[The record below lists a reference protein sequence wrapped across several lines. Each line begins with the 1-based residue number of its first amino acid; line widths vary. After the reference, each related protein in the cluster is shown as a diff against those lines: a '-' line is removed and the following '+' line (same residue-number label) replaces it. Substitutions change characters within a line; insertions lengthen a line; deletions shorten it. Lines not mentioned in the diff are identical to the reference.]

1 MEVPRNPKYNH
12 KIIFIDNILFDL
24 TQQTLGHH
32 QQFPNLKKYIS
43 KYIKMD
49 VPRNP
54 KKKRRRISESQS
66 ANNR

>member
-1 MEVPRNPKYNH
+1 MKVPRNPKYILIT

-43 KYIKMD
+43 KYIKISSK
-49 VPRNP
+49 PQKETKTNLRNSI
-54 KKKRRRISESQS
+54 RQ
-66 ANNR
+66 